1 MSVLRAMYGP
11 DIPEPEQILFKRW
24 HSDPLFRGS
33 YSNWGT
39 SYPPALFD
47 DLRAPLE
54 GRLWF
59 AGEATSFEF
68 YGFLQ
73 VWNLDTHIHI
83 LNLLAFDQL
92 TTWVLGSFLR
102 GYEHGYRYR
111 TMSARELHGVVDYFK
126 PQHRQSMREDI
137 LGRRP

>member
-11 DIPEPEQILFKRW
+11 DIPDPEQILFKRW

-39 SYPPALFD
+39 SYPPAMFD

-59 AGEATSFEF
+59 AGEATSYEF

-73 VWNLDTHIHI
+73 VCVVFVFCSNKFPFQIMG
-83 LNLLAFDQL
+83 LLVYFP
-92 TTWVLGSFLR
+92 TGSL
-102 GYEHGYRYR
+102 
-111 TMSARELHGVVDYFK
+111 L
-126 PQHRQSMREDI
+126 
-137 LGRRP
+137 